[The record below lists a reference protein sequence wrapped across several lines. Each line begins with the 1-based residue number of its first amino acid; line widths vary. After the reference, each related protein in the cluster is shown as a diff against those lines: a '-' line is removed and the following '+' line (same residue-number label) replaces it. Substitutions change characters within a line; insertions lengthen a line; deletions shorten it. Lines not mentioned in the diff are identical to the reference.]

1 MYQVYLHKHFFVQK
15 PDETLPNNVFP
26 YKPLFVRLYIYLE
39 LEEEEEEEED
49 LDEAATGATGSNS
62 QANSAAGGAKND
74 KHPKKL
80 FKVSASTEGSC
91 KITISAHTPPPGLN
105 PAAAATAGG
114 GGVSTTNSAA
124 FGKRKNKDKDFASPS
139 SESKIQVHSGLYLPP
154 STAGGG
160 GGDGD
165 GFEKCAVSIQFDPN
179 TKKLWQ
185 ELHYPYG
192 NYTSFFR

>member
-1 MYQVYLHKHFFVQK
+1 
-15 PDETLPNNVFP
+15 
-26 YKPLFVRLYIYLE
+26 LYIYLE
-39 LEEEEEEEED
+39 LEEEEDEEED
-49 LDEAATGATGSNS
+49 LDEANSLNTGAT
-62 QANSAAGGAKND
+62 AAAAGNGGAKND

-91 KITISAHTPPPGLN
+91 KITISAHTPQPGVN
-105 PAAAATAGG
+105 NTAAANAGG
-114 GGVSTTNSAA
+114 GGGGTSH
-124 FGKRKNKDKDFASPS
+124 GGGGERKRKNKDKDFASPS

-154 STAGGG
+154 SAVAGGDAEG
-160 GGDGD
+160 L
-165 GFEKCAVSIQFDPN
+165 EKCAVSIQFDPN